1 MLRLSDSRN
10 FSRTLAV
17 VGLVAGPLLFLL
29 DALIDPA
36 WDDDNAAYLAEV
48 AANKHLNITAEVVAT
63 LGSLVFIPGAIGVMR
78 LMRGPRVTLGHVAA
92 GLLTVGLIGLTAS
105 LAFNAFDVAMADFEN
120 REAMVAF
127 RDELEDSGA
136 VNAYWLSFFFGG
148 VVSGSILLAIALLRR
163 RIVPVWSPILLV
175 VAIVLWSLKGDE
187 KFLNALSL
195 LILAVA
201 LAPLAMRIRSLSD
214 EDWEQWTVPVDG
226 GDTGPAP
233 PAERIPHIPQ
243 T

>member
-17 VGLVAGPLLFLL
+17 VGLVAGPLLFLV

-78 LMRGPRVTLGHVAA
+78 LMRGPRVTLGQVAA

-120 REAMVAF
+120 RETMVAF

-148 VVSGSILLAIALLRR
+148 IVSGSILLAIALLRR

-226 GDTGPAP
+226 GDTGPGP
-233 PAERIPHIPQ
+233 PVE
-243 T
+243 